1 MAGAAVYKQRKNE
14 ESDLSRFSRG
24 ANLTAWSLKKTR
36 ERETQESQE
45 PKNLKETAKDKVQMH
60 AVSLTFKCEKHLKN
74 KEPQCKIKGDWIPM
88 VCWCGRWLGE
98 LVLAVC
104 FATAALLPY
113 SRAVLITTS
122 TRLALGGLSRT
133 C

>member
-60 AVSLTFKCEKHLKN
+60 AVSIDIQMREAFKKQRATVQNQRGLDPHGL
-74 KEPQCKIKGDWIPM
+74 
-88 VCWCGRWLGE
+88 
-98 LVLAVC
+98 LVWSLA
-104 FATAALLPY
+104 
-113 SRAVLITTS
+113 R
-122 TRLALGGLSRT
+122 
-133 C
+133 